1 MSLNLGII
9 ASSRTTASGG
19 ALLLDTYTG
28 AAAAYSLRKLRTAYT
43 GFCIQVRRS
52 SDNTTQNIGFNILNR
67 LDTTALLSFVG
78 LSSGFIT
85 KWYDQTTNVKDAVQA
100 TNANQ
105 PRIVLNGTIEVEN
118 GLPKIVFETMF
129 LSVPQVLS
137 SNCFIAYVGNS
148 KLPNVGGAGFITY
161 NSSPNDNPEIFLGLN
176 DGYLSYFNGGIC
188 MTSAGGANTYSI
200 INFLSS
206 AVSTSITNQI
216 YRNNTFIVSGTRTGT
231 WATNFNEFTIGK
243 YARTGTSKNGQIQEL
258 IIYNSNQSANR
269 AGINTN
275 LNSFYTIY

>member
-1 MSLNLGII
+1 MSTTLGII
-9 ASSRTTASGG
+9 ASSRQQSAP
-19 ALLLDTYTG
+19 LLLDTYPN
-28 AAAAYSLRKLRTAYT
+28 AAAAYSLRKLRSSYS

-52 SDNTTQNIGFNILNR
+52 SDNTTQNIGFNIVNK

-78 LSSGFIT
+78 SSSGFIT

-137 SNCFIAYVGNS
+137 SDCFIAYVGNS
-148 KLPNVGGAGFITY
+148 KLPLAGGVGFITY
-161 NSSPNDNPEIFLGLN
+161 NSSPNDNPELFLGIN
-176 DGYLSYFNGGIC
+176 DGFLTYFNGGIC
-188 MTSAGGANTYSI
+188 VTTVAMANTYSVF
-200 INFLSS
+200 NFLS
-206 AVSTSITNQI
+206 ANVITSITNSI
-216 YRNNTFIVSGTRTGT
+216 YRNNIFQASGTRTGI

-243 YARTGTSKNGQIQEL
+243 YVRTGATKNGQIQEL
-258 IIYNSNQSANR
+258 IIYNSNQSTNR
-269 AGINTN
+269 TGINTN
-275 LNSFYTIY
+275 INSYYSIY